1 MSKKINRRDFIKTT
15 ATASAAA
22 TVIPTSL
29 FSSQTNKRIKLGFI
43 GTGMRGQWV
52 LSLAAKYPEVD
63 IPAICDIDE
72 SMVASALKKRLKLPK
87 KKVVITQSSII
98 TIILCQSIIHI

>member
-22 TVIPTSL
+22 TVMPTAL
-29 FSSQTNKRIKLGFI
+29 FSSQANKRVKMGFM

-52 LSLAAKYPEVD
+52 LMLAANTRK
-63 IPAICDIDE
+63 
-72 SMVASALKKRLKLPK
+72 
-87 KKVVITQSSII
+87 
-98 TIILCQSIIHI
+98 

>member
-1 MSKKINRRDFIKTT
+1 MEKIMSKKINRRDFIKKT

-22 TVIPTSL
+22 TIMPTSL
-29 FSSQTNKRIKLGFI
+29 FSSQTNKRVKMGFM

-63 IPAICDIDE
+63 IPCLLYTSPSPRDA
-72 SMVASALKKRLKLPK
+72 
-87 KKVVITQSSII
+87 
-98 TIILCQSIIHI
+98 